1 MRLYSMGRHQK
12 PYAKL
17 EKSTPKIMYHVI
29 PLIGTYTLIAQERER
44 NRESLLKGYMV
55 IDTE

>member
-1 MRLYSMGRHQK
+1 MGRHQK